1 MSQAHDA
8 AGAAL
13 GSARVSHNFYFR
25 SLPQLLKDSPDS
37 RAASKGSRFTLWQG
51 VLYPP
56 CLLQLCSPAAQRWQL
71 LQGQPSGRAW
81 AWQSLGGVLF
91 SVGDKKE
98 WGQWHLFP
106 TFSGK
111 ARDCSNWYKP
121 QEGWVSLGISG
132 LLGITCVTA
141 SMGVLFGILCFPLF
155 SSVIGH
161 PLLVERQWAVTDD
174 IRNEPQCHPPPSP
187 LPFNELCVPRA
198 GLLSQE
204 STAAP
209 ALSLRSSEP
218 WRAWSSYSGGAFAS
232 SFHR

>member
-1 MSQAHDA
+1 MLVYPIISISGHCHSCSRTALIPELPAKGTGSLFGKGCCTPLPPPALLSCCPEMA
-8 AGAAL
+8 A
-13 GSARVSHNFYFR
+13 
-25 SLPQLLKDSPDS
+25 
-37 RAASKGSRFTLWQG
+37 
-51 VLYPP
+51 
-56 CLLQLCSPAAQRWQL
+56 
-71 LQGQPSGRAW
+71 PSGTAQWAW

-121 QEGWVSLGISG
+121 QEGWVSLGICG

-141 SMGVLFGILCFPLF
+141 SMGVLFRIFCFPLF
-155 SSVIGH
+155 LSVIGH

-209 ALSLRSSEP
+209 ALSLRLQ
-218 WRAWSSYSGGAFAS
+218 
-232 SFHR
+232 